1 MTPRAKREALIGF
14 LLTLPWVI
22 GFLAFTAGPMLI
34 SLFLSLTRW
43 DVLTPPIFVGL
54 SNFQR
59 LAQDPLFWKS
69 LYNTMIYTILN
80 VPLSLAG
87 SLSLALILNRRV
99 RGVSIFRTLFYLPEL
114 TPLVATSLIWAWVLN
129 THFGILNYLLSRLDL
144 PPVPWLESTTWALPS
159 IVLMSLW
166 TVGGSRMLIF
176 LAGLQG
182 VPEEL
187 NEAAALDGASSWARL
202 WHVILPMLSPVIF
215 FNLVLGVIL
224 SFQVFTPAYIVTNGG
239 PADSTLV
246 YGLYLY
252 RNAFQYF
259 QMGYAS
265 SMAWMMLLLL
275 LAFTWLQFRLL
286 QRWVYYAGEV
296 RA

>member
-1 MTPRAKREALIGF
+1 
-14 LLTLPWVI
+14 
-22 GFLAFTAGPMLI
+22 MLI
-34 SLFLSLTRW
+34 SLVLSLTRW

-54 SNFQR
+54 ANFQR
-59 LAQDPLFWKS
+59 LVEDPLFWKS

-99 RGVSIFRTLFYLPEL
+99 PGVSIFRTLFYLPEL
-114 TPLVATSLIWAWVLN
+114 TPIVATSLIWAWVLN
-129 THFGILNYLLSRLDL
+129 THFGILNYLLSRLNL
-144 PPVPWLESTTWALPS
+144 APIPWLESTTWALPS

-166 TVGGSRMLIF
+166 TIGGSRMLIF

-187 NEAAALDGASSWARL
+187 HEAAALDGASSWARL
-202 WHVILPMLSPVIF
+202 WYVVLPMLSPVIF
-215 FNLVLGVIL
+215 FNLVLGVIF

-265 SMAWMMLLLL
+265 SMAWILLLLL
-275 LAFTWLQFRLL
+275 LAFTWLQFRLM
-286 QRWVYYAGEV
+286 QRWVYYEGEV

>member
-1 MTPRAKREALIGF
+1 MVGF
-14 LLTLPWVI
+14 A
-22 GFLAFTAGPMLI
+22 AFTAGPMLI
-34 SLFLSLTRW
+34 SLGLSLTRW

-54 SNFQR
+54 ANFQR
-59 LAQDPLFWKS
+59 LVADPLFWKS
-69 LYNTMIYTILN
+69 LYNTMIYTVLN

-99 RGVSIFRTLFYLPEL
+99 PGVSIFRTLFYLPEL
-114 TPLVATSLIWAWVLN
+114 TPIVATSLIWAWVLN
-129 THFGILNYLLSRLDL
+129 THFGILNYLLSRLNL
-144 PPVPWLESTTWALPS
+144 APVPWLESTTWALPS

-166 TVGGSRMLIF
+166 TIGGSRMLIF

-187 NEAAALDGASSWARL
+187 HEAAALDGASSWARL
-202 WHVILPMLSPVIF
+202 WYVVLPMLSPVIF
-215 FNLVLGVIL
+215 FNLVLGVIF

-265 SMAWMMLLLL
+265 SMAWILLVLLLG
-275 LAFTWLQFRLL
+275 FTWLQFRLM
-286 QRWVYYAGEV
+286 QRWVHYEGEA

>member
-14 LLTLPWVI
+14 LLILPWVI

-99 RGVSIFRTLFYLPEL
+99 RAVSIFRTLFYLPEL

>member
-14 LLTLPWVI
+14 LLILPWVI

>member
-1 MTPRAKREALIGF
+1 MTARAKREALVGF
-14 LLTLPWVI
+14 LLTLPWII
-22 GFLAFTAGPMLI
+22 GFLAFTAGPMLV
-34 SLFLSLTRW
+34 SLFLSLTQW
-43 DVLTPPIFVGL
+43 DVLTPPIFVGI
-54 SNFQR
+54 SNFHR
-59 LAQDPLFWKS
+59 LLHDLLFWKS
-69 LYNTMIYTILN
+69 LYNTLIYTILN

-99 RGVSIFRTLFYLPEL
+99 RGVTIYRTLLYLPEL
-114 TPLVATSLIWAWVLN
+114 TPIVATSLIWAWVLN
-129 THFGILNYLLSRLDL
+129 THFGILNYLLSRLGL
-144 PPVPWLESTTWALPS
+144 PTVPWLESTTWALPS

-166 TVGGSRMLIF
+166 TIGGSRMLIF

-182 VPEEL
+182 IPEEL

-202 WHVILPMLSPVIF
+202 WHIILPMLSPVIF

-265 SMAWMMLLLL
+265 SMAWVLLWLL
-275 LAFTWLQFRLL
+275 LAFTWLQFRLM
-286 QRWVYYAGEV
+286 QRWVYYEAEARG
-296 RA
+296 